1 MKLTIRQLRVIEAVA
16 TLGSVTKAAERLNI
30 SQSAASMAL
39 TDAQVILGRTV
50 FAHSKGRKLEITDE
64 GRRLIP
70 LVKSILG
77 MLEDLE
83 RPETNAGLSGKLV
96 IGASPLIAETFLPQL
111 CADFMQ
117 LNPEVRLQVEVETA
131 RSLIERMT
139 RFEIETG
146 LIEILPKIDG
156 IELVPWRTDE
166 LLLVVAAAHPLA
178 HRPKLRI
185 EDLAGYAWCTRE
197 AQSSSAAHLRYMLNP
212 RIGDFDVA
220 FQATSNWA
228 VRRAVIAGIGI
239 GCLSRSLVQFD
250 LNSGRLVHLD
260 VADFRYSRPLS
271 LARPVNIWRG
281 KLASA
286 FDAFLLEHADG
297 EEALPYQYF

>member
-1 MKLTIRQLRVIEAVA
+1 MKLTIRQLRVVEAVA

-39 TDAQVILGRTV
+39 TDAQVILGRPI

-64 GRRLIP
+64 GRRMIP

-77 MLEDLE
+77 MVEELE
-83 RPETNAGLSGKLV
+83 RPKAESGLTGQLV
-96 IGASPLIAETFLPQL
+96 IGASPLIAETILPQL
-111 CADFMQ
+111 CADFLQ
-117 LNPEVRLQVEVETA
+117 LNPEVRVRVEVETA
-131 RSLIERMT
+131 RSLIDRLT

-156 IELVPWRTDE
+156 IELVPWLSDE
-166 LLLVVAAAHPLA
+166 LLLVVAAEHPLA
-178 HRPKLRI
+178 HRSKLRI
-185 EDLAGYAWCTRE
+185 EDLAGYTWCTRE
-197 AQSSSAAHLRYMLNP
+197 AQSSTAAHLRYMLTP

-239 GCLSRSLVQFD
+239 GCLSRALVQYD
-250 LNSGRLVHLD
+250 LNSGRLIELD
-260 VADFRYSRPLS
+260 VVDFRYRRPLS
-271 LARPVNIWRG
+271 LARPINIWRG
-281 KLASA
+281 RLASA
-286 FDAFLLEHADG
+286 FDRFLLERG
-297 EEALPYQYF
+297 ELPSG